1 MWVWRLK
8 HGSFFVGVVM
18 NQKVS
23 LIKEY
28 LKGKVVVA
36 PLAGYTN
43 LAFRKIMKEMGASLV
58 YTEMVSAKG
67 LIYENEKTFDYLKT
81 IPFERPLAV
90 QIFGG
95 DIEEMQKAAEIVFKE
110 GCADILDINMGCPV
124 KKVLKQEA
132 GSKMLLDVD
141 KIYNMVKALVDISPI
156 PVSCKIRA
164 GWDHQ
169 SINCVEVA
177 KAIERAGASLIT
189 IHGRT
194 RSDLYGGKV
203 NLDFIKMVKDAV
215 SIPVIGNG
223 DIKSIDD
230 AVKMIEYTSCDAVMI
245 GRGSLG
251 DPWLVRDLVDYFKGN
266 EIKDKPTID
275 ERIAMMKYHF
285 EELKKIKAEY
295 IAILEMRSL
304 AAWYVHGVPKNKP
317 FKLALNKISTS
328 KEFYELLDTL
338 KKDDDYEYKDNA
350 N

>member
-1 MWVWRLK
+1 
-8 HGSFFVGVVM
+8 M
-18 NQKVS
+18 NQKINLV
-23 LIKEY
+23 KEY
-28 LKGKVVVA
+28 IKDKIVIA

-43 LAFRKIMKEMGASLV
+43 LAFRKIAKEMGASLV

-67 LIYENEKTFDYLKT
+67 LIYENEKTFEYLKT
-81 IPFERPLAV
+81 IPFEHPLAV

-95 DIEEMQKAAEIVFKE
+95 DIDEMKKAAEIVFKE

-132 GSKMLLDVD
+132 GSKMLLDVN
-141 KIYNMVKALVDISPI
+141 KIYEMVKTLVDISPI

-169 SINCVEVA
+169 NINCVEIA
-177 KAIERAGASLIT
+177 KAIEKAGASLIT

-215 SIPVIGNG
+215 KIPVIGNG

-230 AVKMIEYTSCDAVMI
+230 AVNMLNYTNCDAVMI
-245 GRGSLG
+245 GRASLG
-251 DPWLVRDLVDYFKGN
+251 DPWLIRDLVDYFKGKSLKN
-266 EIKDKPTID
+266 KPTID
-275 ERIAMMKYHF
+275 ERIEMMKYHF
-285 EELKKIKAEY
+285 EELKKIKPEY

-304 AAWYVHGVPKNKP
+304 AAWYVRSVPRNKP

-338 KKDDDYEYKDNA
+338 KKDDNYEYKDNED
-350 N
+350 

>member
-1 MWVWRLK
+1 
-8 HGSFFVGVVM
+8 M

-58 YTEMVSAKG
+58 YTEMVSTKG

-95 DIEEMQKAAEIVFKE
+95 DIEEMKKAAEIVFKE

-230 AVKMIEYTSCDAVMI
+230 AVKMIEYTNCDAVMI

>member
-1 MWVWRLK
+1 
-8 HGSFFVGVVM
+8 M
-18 NQKVS
+18 NQKINLV
-23 LIKEY
+23 KEY
-28 LKGKVVVA
+28 IKDKIVIA

-43 LAFRKIMKEMGASLV
+43 LAFRKIAKEMGASLV

-67 LIYENEKTFDYLKT
+67 LIYENEKTFEYLKT
-81 IPFERPLAV
+81 IPFEHPLAV

-95 DIEEMQKAAEIVFKE
+95 DIDEMKKAAEIVFKE

-132 GSKMLLDVD
+132 GSKMLLDVN
-141 KIYNMVKALVDISPI
+141 KIYEMVKTLVDISPI

-169 SINCVEVA
+169 NINCVEIA
-177 KAIERAGASLIT
+177 KAIEKAGASLIT

-215 SIPVIGNG
+215 KIPVIGNG

-230 AVKMIEYTSCDAVMI
+230 AVKMLNYTNCDAVMI

-251 DPWLVRDLVDYFKGN
+251 DPWLVRDLVDYFKGKSLKN
-266 EIKDKPTID
+266 KPTID
-275 ERIAMMKYHF
+275 ERIEMMKYHF
-285 EELKKIKAEY
+285 EELKKIKPEY

-304 AAWYVHGVPKNKP
+304 AAWYVRSVPRNKP

-338 KKDDDYEYKDNA
+338 KRDDNYEYKDNED
-350 N
+350 

>member
-1 MWVWRLK
+1 
-8 HGSFFVGVVM
+8 M
-18 NQKVS
+18 NQKINLV
-23 LIKEY
+23 KEY
-28 LKGKVVVA
+28 IKDKIVIA

-43 LAFRKIMKEMGASLV
+43 LAFRKIAKEMGASLV

-67 LIYENEKTFDYLKT
+67 LIYENEKTFEYLKT
-81 IPFERPLAV
+81 IPFEHPLAV

-95 DIEEMQKAAEIVFKE
+95 DIDEMKKAAEIVFKE

-132 GSKMLLDVD
+132 GSKMLLDVN
-141 KIYNMVKALVDISPI
+141 KIYEMVKTLVDISPI

-169 SINCVEVA
+169 NINCVEIA
-177 KAIERAGASLIT
+177 KAIEKAGASLIT

-215 SIPVIGNG
+215 KIPVIGNG

-230 AVKMIEYTSCDAVMI
+230 AVNMLNYTNCDAVMI
-245 GRGSLG
+245 GRASLG
-251 DPWLVRDLVDYFKGN
+251 DPWLVRDLVDYFKGKSLKN
-266 EIKDKPTID
+266 KPTID
-275 ERIAMMKYHF
+275 ERIEMMKYHF
-285 EELKKIKAEY
+285 EELKKIKPEY

-304 AAWYVHGVPKNKP
+304 SAWYVRSVPRNKP

-338 KKDDDYEYKDNA
+338 KKDDNYEYKDNED
-350 N
+350 

>member
-1 MWVWRLK
+1 MSLDKDKNILK
-8 HGSFFVGVVM
+8 
-18 NQKVS
+18 
-23 LIKEY
+23 IKEI
-28 LKGKVVVA
+28 LKDKVVIA

-58 YTEMVSAKG
+58 FTEMVSAKG
-67 LIYENEKTFDYLKT
+67 LIYENDKTFDYLKT
-81 IPFERPLAV
+81 DDFEHPLAV

-95 DIEEMQKAAEIVFKE
+95 NIEEMKKAAEIVFDI

-141 KIYNMVKALVDISPI
+141 KIYQMVKALVDISPI

-177 KAIERAGASLIT
+177 KAIEKAGASMIT

-203 NLDFIKMVKDAV
+203 NIDFIKQVKEAV
-215 SIPVIGNG
+215 NIPVIGNG
-223 DIKSIDD
+223 DIKSIED
-230 AVKMIEYTSCDAVMI
+230 AKVMLEYTGCDAVMI

-251 DPWLVRDLVDYFKGN
+251 DPWLVRDLVSYFKN
-266 EIKDKPTID
+266 QDIKPRPTLD
-275 ERIAMMKYHF
+275 ERIAMMRYHL
-285 EELKKIKAEY
+285 EELKKIKSEH

-304 AAWYVHGVPKNKP
+304 AAWYVRSVPKNKA
-317 FKLALNKISTS
+317 FKLALNKINTTE
-328 KEFYELLDTL
+328 EFYNLLETL
-338 KKDDDYEYKDNA
+338 KGDNDEYKDNA
-350 N
+350 SEE

>member
-1 MWVWRLK
+1 
-8 HGSFFVGVVM
+8 M
-18 NQKVS
+18 NQKINLV
-23 LIKEY
+23 KEY
-28 LKGKVVVA
+28 IKDKIVIA

-43 LAFRKIMKEMGASLV
+43 LAFRKIAKEMGASLV

-67 LIYENEKTFDYLKT
+67 LIYENEKTFEYLKT
-81 IPFERPLAV
+81 IPFEHPLAV

-95 DIEEMQKAAEIVFKE
+95 DIDEMKKAAEIVFKE

-132 GSKMLLDVD
+132 GSKMLLDVN
-141 KIYNMVKALVDISPI
+141 KIYEMVKTLVDISPI

-169 SINCVEVA
+169 NINCVEIA
-177 KAIERAGASLIT
+177 KAIEKAGASLIT

-215 SIPVIGNG
+215 KIPVIGNG

-230 AVKMIEYTSCDAVMI
+230 AVKMLNYTNCDAVMI

-251 DPWLVRDLVDYFKGN
+251 DPWLVRDLVDYFKGKSLKN
-266 EIKDKPTID
+266 KPTID
-275 ERIAMMKYHF
+275 ERIEMMKYHF
-285 EELKKIKAEY
+285 EELKKIKPEY

-304 AAWYVHGVPKNKP
+304 AAWYVRSVPRNKP

-338 KKDDDYEYKDNA
+338 KKDDNYEYKDNED
-350 N
+350 

>member
-1 MWVWRLK
+1 
-8 HGSFFVGVVM
+8 M

>member
-1 MWVWRLK
+1 
-8 HGSFFVGVVM
+8 M
-18 NQKVS
+18 NQKIKLV
-23 LIKEY
+23 KEY
-28 LKGKVVVA
+28 IKDKIVIA

-43 LAFRKIMKEMGASLV
+43 LAFRKIVKEMGASLV

-67 LIYENEKTFDYLKT
+67 LIYENEKTFEYLKT
-81 IPFERPLAV
+81 IPFEHPLAV

-95 DIEEMQKAAEIVFKE
+95 DIEEMKKAAEIVFKE

-141 KIYNMVKALVDISPI
+141 KIYQMVKALVDISPI

-177 KAIERAGASLIT
+177 KAIEKAGASLIT

-230 AVKMIEYTSCDAVMI
+230 AKRMLEYTNCDAVMI

-251 DPWLVRDLVDYFKGN
+251 NPWLVRDLVDYFKGETLKN
-266 EIKDKPTID
+266 KPTID
-275 ERIAMMKYHF
+275 DRIAMMKYHF
-285 EELKKIKAEY
+285 EELKKIKVEY

-304 AAWYVHGVPKNKP
+304 AAWYVRSVPRNKQ
-317 FKLALNKISTS
+317 FKLALNKITTG

-338 KKDDDYEYKDNA
+338 KKDDNYEYKDNED
-350 N
+350 

>member
-1 MWVWRLK
+1 M
-8 HGSFFVGVVM
+8 SQFV
-18 NQKVS
+18 NQ
-23 LIKEY
+23 IKKY
-28 LKGKVVVA
+28 LENKIVVA

-43 LAFRKIMKEMGASLV
+43 LAFRKIAKEMGASLV

-67 LIYENEKTFDYLKT
+67 LIYENDKTFDYLKT
-81 IPFERPLAV
+81 IPFEHPLAV

-95 DIEEMQKAAEIVFKE
+95 DIEEMKRAAKIIFDI

-132 GSKMLLDVD
+132 GSKMLLDIE
-141 KIYNMVKALVDISPI
+141 KIYQMVKALVEISPI

-177 KAIERAGASLIT
+177 KAIEKAGASLIT

-203 NLDFIKMVKDAV
+203 NLDFIKMVKDEV
-215 SIPVIGNG
+215 NIPVIGNG
-223 DIKSIDD
+223 DIKSIAD
-230 AVKMIEYTSCDAVMI
+230 AEKMIAYTGVDAVMV

-251 DPWLVRDLVDYFKGN
+251 DPWLIRDLVDHYQGK
-266 EIKDKPTID
+266 EIKEKPTID
-275 ERIAMMKYHF
+275 ERIEMMKYHF

-304 AAWYVHGVPKNKP
+304 AAWYVRSVPNNKA
-317 FKLALNKISTS
+317 FKLALNKVNTS
-328 KEFYELLDTL
+328 EEFYKLLDTL
-338 KKDDDYEYKDNA
+338 KKGEEYEYKNNA

>member
-1 MWVWRLK
+1 
-8 HGSFFVGVVM
+8 M
-18 NQKVS
+18 NQKIKLV
-23 LIKEY
+23 KEY
-28 LKGKVVVA
+28 IKDKIVIA

-43 LAFRKIMKEMGASLV
+43 LAFRKIVKEMGASLV

-67 LIYENEKTFDYLKT
+67 LIYENEKTFEYLKT
-81 IPFERPLAV
+81 TPFEHPLAV

-95 DIEEMQKAAEIVFKE
+95 DIEEMKKAAEIVFKE

-141 KIYNMVKALVDISPI
+141 KIYQMVKALVDISPI

-177 KAIERAGASLIT
+177 KAIEKAGASLIT

-230 AVKMIEYTSCDAVMI
+230 AKRMLEYTNCDAVMI

-251 DPWLVRDLVDYFKGN
+251 DPWLVRDLVDYFKGETLKN
-266 EIKDKPTID
+266 KPTID
-275 ERIAMMKYHF
+275 DRIAMMKYHF

-304 AAWYVHGVPKNKP
+304 AAWYVRSVPRNKQ
-317 FKLALNKISTS
+317 FKLALNKITTG

-338 KKDDDYEYKDNA
+338 KKDDNYEYKDNED
-350 N
+350 

>member
-1 MWVWRLK
+1 
-8 HGSFFVGVVM
+8 M
-18 NQKVS
+18 NQKIKLV
-23 LIKEY
+23 KEY
-28 LKGKVVVA
+28 IKDKIVIA

-43 LAFRKIMKEMGASLV
+43 LAFRKIVKEMGASLV

-67 LIYENEKTFDYLKT
+67 LIYENEKTFEYLKT
-81 IPFERPLAV
+81 TPFEHPLAV

-95 DIEEMQKAAEIVFKE
+95 DIEEMKKAAEIVFKE

-141 KIYNMVKALVDISPI
+141 KIYQMVKALVDISPI

-177 KAIERAGASLIT
+177 KAIEKAGASLIT

-230 AVKMIEYTSCDAVMI
+230 AKRMLEYTNCDAVMI

-251 DPWLVRDLVDYFKGN
+251 DPWLVRDLVDYFKGETLKN
-266 EIKDKPTID
+266 KPTID
-275 ERIAMMKYHF
+275 DRIAMMKYHF

-304 AAWYVHGVPKNKP
+304 AAWYVRSVPRNKQ
-317 FKLALNKISTS
+317 FKLALNKITTS

-338 KKDDDYEYKDNA
+338 KKDDNYEYKDNED
-350 N
+350 

>member
-58 YTEMVSAKG
+58 YTEMVSTKG

-95 DIEEMQKAAEIVFKE
+95 DIEEMKKAAEIVFKE

-230 AVKMIEYTSCDAVMI
+230 AVKMIEYTNCDAVMI